1 MSSGG
6 QSAVY
11 MCLSIVSAVMF
22 SALGYMVMLLEPS
35 LETRPGESGYSVVVD
50 DMESSLSS
58 DSARLCG
65 GSCPEDE
72 LSLSL
77 FSLLSPCLDIIFCV
91 MRVCEKGVLFGADDF
106 EYSSTVERM
115 AVVISSRDVY
125 GKQMFKMHLEEL
137 GQLTCYLVGKGHSNE
152 KCVLLVVLGCGNG
165 TVDNL
170 EHIVAQKIT
179 LAQHADAGTVS
190 FK

>member
-1 MSSGG
+1 
-6 QSAVY
+6 
-11 MCLSIVSAVMF
+11 
-22 SALGYMVMLLEPS
+22 MVTLLELS
-35 LETRPGESGYSVVVD
+35 LDVRPGDSGYSVVVD

-58 DSARLCG
+58 DPGGVCV
-65 GSCPEDE
+65 GSCPEEE

-125 GKQMFKMHLEEL
+125 GKQMFKIHLYGL
-137 GQLTCYLVGKGHSNE
+137 GQLTCHR
-152 KCVLLVVLGCGNG
+152 
-165 TVDNL
+165 
-170 EHIVAQKIT
+170 IA
-179 LAQHADAGTVS
+179 
-190 FK
+190 